1 MGIFDVLRRTQSALV
16 QQAVNHVLVMMEQ
29 GEDMFASAT
38 AMLLENEIL
47 EVDLKTLDGD
57 INRLE
62 QEVRRVVLEHMT
74 IAPQQDLVFCL
85 KLISI
90 VHEAERIGDLAKSLA
105 KVGGLAQARRLGP
118 NVKPLRKLRD
128 TILEMFSKTRDGFI
142 ADDTQIAYDMLMMHE
157 SLKNEV
163 SNYLIALAQRDDL
176 TANESMVFALSARIM
191 SRVSSHLANIVST
204 VVCPFDQLHRLP
216 EYLAERRAA

>member
-1 MGIFDVLRRTQSALV
+1 MAIFDVFRRTQSSLV
-16 QQAVNHVLVMMEQ
+16 QQAVNHVLVMMDQ

-47 EVDLKTLDGD
+47 EVDLKVLDGD
-57 INRLE
+57 INRRE
-62 QEVRRVVLEHMT
+62 QEVRRVVLEHMS

-85 KLISI
+85 KLVSI

-118 NVKPLRKLRD
+118 NVKPLRDLRD
-128 TILEMFSKTRDGFI
+128 TILAMFQKTRNGFV
-142 ADDTQIAYDMLMMHE
+142 ADDTQIAQDMLMMHE
-157 SLKNEV
+157 ALKNEV
-163 SNYLIALAQRDDL
+163 SAYLEALAQRTDL
-176 TANESMVFALSARIM
+176 TPNESMVFALSARIM

-216 EYLAERRAA
+216 EYLAERQAA